1 MRIYNIFISHSW
13 NYSNAYKELKDMLDR
28 TSYFSYKDYS
38 VPKEDPLKI
47 RNTTYYRSELENKI
61 ENQMRSC
68 SVVLILAGVYAT
80 YSDSIQMEIM
90 IAKRLG
96 KPIIAI
102 EYWGAE
108 RTSLIVKNNA
118 KKVVKWNSSSIVDAI
133 KEVSI

>member
-1 MRIYNIFISHSW
+1 MRTYNIFISHSW
-13 NYSNAYKELKDMLDR
+13 NYPNVYKGLKDMLDR
-28 TSYFSYKDYS
+28 ASYFFYKDYS

-47 RNTTYYRSELENKI
+47 RNSTYYRSELENKI

-80 YSDSIQMEIM
+80 YSDSIQMEIK

>member
-1 MRIYNIFISHSW
+1 
-13 NYSNAYKELKDMLDR
+13 MLDEA
-28 TSYFSYKDYS
+28 SYFSYKDYS

-47 RNTTYYRSELENKI
+47 RNSTYYRSELENKI

-80 YSDSIQMEIM
+80 YSDSIKMEIE
-90 IAKRLG
+90 IAKSLD
-96 KPIIAI
+96 KPIIAV

-108 RTSLIVKNNA
+108 RTSSIVKNNA
-118 KKVVKWNSSSIVDAI
+118 NKVVRWNSSSIVDAI

>member
-1 MRIYNIFISHSW
+1 MRTYNIFISHSW
-13 NYSNAYKELKDMLDR
+13 NYPNAYKGLKDMLDR
-28 TSYFSYKDYS
+28 ASYFFYKDYS

-47 RNTTYYRSELENKI
+47 RNSTYYRSELENKI

-80 YSDSIQMEIM
+80 YSDSIQMEIK
-90 IAKRLG
+90 IAERLD